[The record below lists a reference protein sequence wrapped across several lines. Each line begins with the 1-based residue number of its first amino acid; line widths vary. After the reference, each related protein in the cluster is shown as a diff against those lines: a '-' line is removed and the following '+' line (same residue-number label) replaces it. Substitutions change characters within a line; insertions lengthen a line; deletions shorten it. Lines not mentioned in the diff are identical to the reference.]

1 MDRRPWNSFIQK
13 RGSIKMKKLGL
24 VVYFAAGAAL
34 VVSGFATAER
44 GLKQNNKVQLEKVA
58 EDYKVLGN
66 MGFEGFNPLDYKIAF
81 SDGENEIVV
90 DYNDGNYETYNR
102 EAVYGGLVGS
112 VYQDGDEFQV
122 VVPEYDTW
130 ASISA
135 VSGQQLSYV
144 IWHEGF
150 HAYQNTRFKVYEN
163 ITADILSETELAGI
177 IDSDSGAKTLFEK
190 ELKTLSR
197 IITEENSG
205 DIREI
210 AIEYSKIA
218 SERRKLLADAA
229 VSSEDFYT
237 MMEGTAYYVEAQAV
251 RSENGDEIYKK
262 NYLETASN
270 YVDGNAKYYRLGML
284 ECMLLDKLDENWKD
298 SYSFDRALYE
308 VIEDYIR

>member
-1 MDRRPWNSFIQK
+1 
-13 RGSIKMKKLGL
+13 MKKLGL

-58 EDYKVLGN
+58 EDYEVLGN

-90 DYNDGNYETYNR
+90 DYNGGNYETYNR

-150 HAYQNTRFKVYEN
+150 HAYQNTYFNILEN
-163 ITADILSETELAGI
+163 AGEGILSETELAEQM
-177 IDSDSGAKTLFEK
+177 DSDP
-190 ELKTLSR
+190 ELKNSFTRKLEKIQE
-197 IITEENSG
+197 IINAENTG
-205 DIREI
+205 DIRRI
-210 AIEYSKIA
+210 AIEYIDIVRERDNML
-218 SERRKLLADAA
+218 SESQKK
-229 VSSEDFYT
+229 SEVFYE
-237 MMEGTAYYVEAQAV
+237 MAEGTAYYVEAGVALH
-251 RSENGDEIYKK
+251 ENGREAYEKE
-262 NYLETASN
+262 YLENIAK
-270 YVDGNAKYYRLGML
+270 YADGNAKYYHLGML
-284 ECMLLDKLDENWKD
+284 ECMLLDKLDPDWKT
-298 SYSFDRALYE
+298 SYSFDRALEE
-308 VIEDYIR
+308 VIAEYVNN